1 MGTMRI
7 LDETGDTTI
16 TWAVDD
22 PATIAEAEALFA
34 RLVRERK
41 IPFARPAGAPA
52 DAAEKISAFDPDAEE
67 IVWVRPIAGG

>member
-1 MGTMRI
+1 MMRI

-22 PATIAEAEALFA
+22 PATIAEAEAVFT
-34 RLVRERK
+34 RLVGQAK
-41 IPFARPAGAPA
+41 IPFARLAGAPA
-52 DAAEKISAFDPDAEE
+52 AAAEKIAAFDPNAEE

>member
-1 MGTMRI
+1 MGMMRI

-22 PATIAEAEALFA
+22 PTTIAEAEALFV
-34 RLVRERK
+34 RLVTERK
-41 IPFARPAGAPA
+41 IPFARAAGSPA
-52 DAAEKISAFDPDAEE
+52 DEAEKISTFDPNAEE

>member
-1 MGTMRI
+1 MRI
-7 LDETGDTTI
+7 LDESGDTTI

-22 PATIAEAEALFA
+22 LATIAEAEAVFA
-34 RLVRERK
+34 RLVGQAK

-52 DAAEKISAFDPDAEE
+52 AEAEKIAAFDPNAEE

>member
-1 MGTMRI
+1 MGMMRI

-34 RLVRERK
+34 RLAGERK
-41 IPFARPAGAPA
+41 IPFARAAGTPAAE
-52 DAAEKISAFDPDAEE
+52 AEKIFAFDPHAEE
-67 IVWVRPIAGG
+67 IVWVRPVAGG